1 MTCVKSNDGAAWSN
15 AGMETM
21 SRLLALCGE
30 GLEAAATG
38 AAGLPVAMF
47 LAGLAGSLIHCVGMC
62 GPFVMGQV
70 IADADRPGRGG
81 YGEWQR
87 LAGAALAPYHL
98 GRFTTYAA
106 LGAVAGEVTSLFA
119 STTNFRWLSGV
130 LLVGAA
136 VLLILQALGLS
147 FGTGGG
153 TGGGAHQGILS
164 RLAAPLAGATGHG
177 ARYGLGVLLGF
188 LPCGLLYGALAAAA
202 GTASAGRG
210 ALTMAAFALGT
221 APALIA
227 VGWGGLL
234 MRRKLNG
241 MGRWLAAPLLAGNA
255 LVMLTLASQRF

>member
-1 MTCVKSNDGAAWSN
+1 
-15 AGMETM
+15 METL

-30 GLEAAATG
+30 GFAATATG
-38 AAGLPVAMF
+38 PAGLPVAMF
-47 LAGLAGSLIHCVGMC
+47 LAGLAGSLVHCIGMC
-62 GPFVMGQV
+62 GPFVLGQV
-70 IADADRPGRGG
+70 IADADRPTRRTG

-106 LGAVAGEVTSLFA
+106 LGAVAGQATSLFA
-119 STTNFRWLSGV
+119 STMNFRWLSGV
-130 LLVGAA
+130 LLAGAA

-147 FGTGGG
+147 LGTGGG
-153 TGGGAHQGILS
+153 TGVSAGRGMLS

-202 GTASAGRG
+202 GTASASRG

-221 APALIA
+221 VPALIA

>member
-1 MTCVKSNDGAAWSN
+1 
-15 AGMETM
+15 METL

-30 GLEAAATG
+30 GFAATATG
-38 AAGLPVAMF
+38 PAGLPVAMF
-47 LAGLAGSLIHCVGMC
+47 LAGLAGSLVHCIGMC
-62 GPFVMGQV
+62 GPFVLGQV
-70 IADADRPGRGG
+70 IADADRPTRRTG

-106 LGAVAGEVTSLFA
+106 LGAVAGQATSLFA
-119 STTNFRWLSGV
+119 STTHFRWLSGV
-130 LLVGAA
+130 LLAGAA

-147 FGTGGG
+147 LGTGGG
-153 TGGGAHQGILS
+153 TGRDTSGGARQGILS

-202 GTASAGRG
+202 GTASASRG

-221 APALIA
+221 VPALIA